1 MSLKLKV
8 IIAAV
13 TLTLLGIGLFVSF
26 MIVKHLD
33 TYEVEREDVNRPKP
47 RDLLADDKL
56 EDKKPVFDPEL
67 VDTRPFGPADNRWQ
81 INASAAVIRLDVAD
95 IRSDE
100 HEALQ
105 RLYPDYAAAAKALR
119 GAGFEV
125 LPSVN
130 LLGGK
135 AKQFDDGLYAAMDQY
150 MVQNGEEGVR
160 DIELCVR
167 QVLTE
172 LNPTGEAYAWL
183 FASLEVGRF
192 ITPEEHQR
200 RPRLVDRFVEAFL
213 ADEAQ
218 SRPVGFYTWNENL
231 VRVFQF
237 LRYLQ
242 QPFDKREGTPQVLA
256 NALARSSQARE
267 QYTRM
272 LDFYAHL
279 TNPFDSL
286 SLLPLTD
293 ELYAGKPLTDIASVV
308 GVRKPFVSFLP
319 YSDSKETELFDR
331 LYPRGLPPSADLMA
345 DLINAIRSGELDL
358 KPGENSGWYDYQ
370 LYALE
375 SLVLPEK
382 GEGNDKLL
390 LTKKY
395 KLRLLEAFKAMV
407 TKTRETHIRQMGEA
421 KSSMAAPPDEGLA
434 PRLRVEPNPSY
445 YLRLARSYA
454 FIQTVLESAVQDLN
468 SLPGFRAE
476 GHRGK
481 PLGEELESMRLLFYG
496 LYFVSCEDIGHKPQ
510 LLEGENADADYT
522 RAIAADWLKSWETD
536 PDLAVDTRVAVP
548 IYRDIAVSRFW
559 CTLGVRPIKLEADYA
574 RRPSWRP
581 MPAAGEQPQ
590 PWREL
595 EYHEVQKGKWVIL
608 GDEFAEVQKGARAT
622 LTRGELRQACDQA
635 GSKEAIIQALQ
646 K

>member
-95 IRSDE
+95 TRSDE

-231 VRVFQF
+231 VRVFQ
-237 LRYLQ
+237 LIRYLQ

-256 NALARSSQARE
+256 NALARNSQARE

-536 PDLAVDTRVAVP
+536 PDLTVDTRVAVP